1 MKILII
7 IPYFGKCPA
16 WMYYFL
22 QSCSYNPSIHW
33 LLYSNCDE
41 PADCPDNI
49 RFESKTINDFN
60 MLASQKLDLSIEI
73 IHPYKIC
80 DLRPAFGRIFSEY
93 LKDYDLWGY
102 ADLDL
107 VFGDISTFLPVKL
120 LENHD
125 VISAREGYLSGHFA
139 LYKNTQVINGL
150 YTKSSMYKQIFQDAQ
165 YHYAFDERSNI
176 FGNRIHDRS
185 GEIGSWRISR
195 HMISLIRKIRLR
207 ISPALKKMEFPD
219 MTSIT
224 QSLSDSGEIK
234 LYQQDLVRS
243 DLWYYKHNI
252 RQWEIA
258 WKDGTV
264 RDIKTGEEFL
274 HFHFIKSKGTK
285 RFHIESYRPD
295 TEFRIRPIGIRPIQ
309 DQG

>member
-207 ISPALKKMEFPD
+207 ISPALKKMEF
-219 MTSIT
+219 
-224 QSLSDSGEIK
+224 LKRYGLVIK
-234 LYQQDLVRS
+234 IILRVL
-243 DLWYYKHNI
+243 
-252 RQWEIA
+252 
-258 WKDGTV
+258 
-264 RDIKTGEEFL
+264 
-274 HFHFIKSKGTK
+274 
-285 RFHIESYRPD
+285 
-295 TEFRIRPIGIRPIQ
+295 
-309 DQG
+309 

>member
-1 MKILII
+1 
-7 IPYFGKCPA
+7 
-16 WMYYFL
+16 
-22 QSCSYNPSIHW
+22 
-33 LLYSNCDE
+33 
-41 PADCPDNI
+41 
-49 RFESKTINDFN
+49 